1 MVKFLKL
8 ILFLLLS
15 TVFGGSISDEP
26 VAWAAEDNVFAYQ
39 ETVIEEWGMRVE
51 VIASSESYVSA
62 SQLPYMPDAEI
73 ENLGGAIQLLT
84 FLRVQRSYTTE
95 FLLSLKGVLI
105 RMARHVGALSSQ
117 RLKLFDISTF
127 GQLRPACEYYVFAL
141 RHIII

>member
-15 TVFGGSISDEP
+15 AILGGSISDEP
-26 VAWAAEDNVFAYQ
+26 VAWTAGDNTFAYQ
-39 ETVIEEWGMRVE
+39 ETMVEEEGMRVK
-51 VIASSESYVSA
+51 VIVSSESYVSA
-62 SQLPYMPDAEI
+62 SQLPYMSDAEI

-95 FLLSLKGVLI
+95 FLLSLKDVLI
-105 RMARHVGALSSQ
+105 RMARRAGALLSQ

-127 GQLRPACEYYVFAL
+127 GQFRPTCEYYVFAL
-141 RHIII
+141 RRIII